1 MQIALQSV
9 EQGFR
14 PENLLTF
21 RVDLLDGANLVGL
34 MERILSDD
42 IAGTR
47 HTAGLFATI
56 AVLGLALAAAG
67 IYALV
72 YYTVSERT
80 REIGIRVALGA
91 ETGQVLR
98 FVMQQAMIRVG
109 AGLVLGLG
117 AAIVVARLTGSL
129 LYGVG
134 PADPLTF
141 GAGSLL
147 LVGAALLASYL
158 PARRATRVDPLTGGT
173 AI

>member
-1 MQIALQSV
+1 
-9 EQGFR
+9 
-14 PENLLTF
+14 
-21 RVDLLDGANLVGL
+21 

-42 IAGTR
+42 I
-47 HTAGLFATI
+47 AGLFATI

-158 PARRATRVDPLTGGT
+158 PARRATRVDPLV
-173 AI
+173 ALRYE